1 MDQNNFTKEHTQS
14 SSNNATGCTA
24 QDKASESHQLSPAP
38 VPQKR
43 QAPGRP
49 APPHQH
55 TGQAPPRQHTEQ
67 APPRQQTGQAP
78 PHQHTGQADVD
89 GKAPHKLKQD
99 YQPHPWEPSITKD
112 LPSPHTLK
120 LSLVKPDTVC
130 VTWKHN
136 EEVTDDTK
144 FRITWTSKSNNQ
156 EYHEVQVPKV
166 TIKDLVATEEYEFKV
181 AYLSADRRRCS
192 PNVSKT
198 ISTGVPA
205 PEKLLVDSVTATSA
219 NVSWSLADKMRQR
232 PHRFLIYYW
241 SEDDDP
247 ESISTESYTTDIT
260 GLTPET
266 EYHLSISTVLH
277 GEPSKAVET
286 HFFTDDVSNS
296 QLTGAL
302 PESKQTTLSRV
313 WTFYTVAPGK
323 AQNIVQHISKWLK
336 ERHMKEEESPEECDF
351 ILAVCPIVS
360 RLATD
365 FEAILKM
372 IPGSHPAILVVVHH
386 TFRPDYVVPDSK
398 KLLGRSDILL
408 VDLLFDEDQ
417 GFLHCSRNNIAFDTM
432 MKWIRDNIYRIN
444 FKSRIR
450 LILQRWS
457 KAEHCI
463 ELGRS
468 IQVWVGLSWEA
479 EKWPAERC
487 AAATG
492 MTSSTSST
500 YSSSSA
506 GSGM

>member
-1 MDQNNFTKEHTQS
+1 MLLSRLAGSRVASTAKDSPSLSGGTPGSVDVAPPSLRTKPHRPGQS
-14 SSNNATGCTA
+14 TPAPPQPDTLRPQAVSLPIFGVPPPAAFSRSCALLHPARSTLSHPRRSNNATGCTA

-78 PHQHTGQADVD
+78 PHQHTGQVDVD

-166 TIKDLVATEEYEFKV
+166 TIKDLVATVEYEFKV

-192 PNVSKT
+192 PYVSKT

-247 ESISTESYTTDIT
+247 EAISTESYTTDIT

-360 RLATD
+360 
-365 FEAILKM
+365 
-372 IPGSHPAILVVVHH
+372 
-386 TFRPDYVVPDSK
+386 
-398 KLLGRSDILL
+398 
-408 VDLLFDEDQ
+408 DLPQTLRQF
-417 GFLHCSRNNIAFDTM
+417 
-432 MKWIRDNIYRIN
+432 
-444 FKSRIR
+444 
-450 LILQRWS
+450 
-457 KAEHCI
+457 
-463 ELGRS
+463 
-468 IQVWVGLSWEA
+468 
-479 EKWPAERC
+479 
-487 AAATG
+487 
-492 MTSSTSST
+492 
-500 YSSSSA
+500 
-506 GSGM
+506 